1 MMLKR
6 KVEKGGMGRMDEDQQ
21 IDELKGIKA
30 PGEREKY
37 VNKAKASV
45 GGKIMKAGLKKMV
58 GLGGPSDRDMDTI
71 QKRVTGIA
79 RAGDRRTA
87 ADLAGMTGSSMPR
100 SSKKK
105 MKEDVEVELDMD
117 HFVEYVIENFPEL
130 TEMYIRE
137 NYIEEATGKT
147 LKDYPHLHKHVVE
160 KQKKDKLPASHT
172 RDVGNVAVHA
182 RNQAA
187 HSRADSALASGDAIA
202 KRRAADVYRD
212 HYGYE
217 GSSERITSQ
226 RTKKD

>member
-1 MMLKR
+1 M
-6 KVEKGGMGRMDEDQQ
+6 
-21 IDELKGIKA
+21 
-30 PGEREKY
+30 
-37 VNKAKASV
+37 
-45 GGKIMKAGLKKMV
+45 
-58 GLGGPSDRDMDTI
+58 
-71 QKRVTGIA
+71 
-79 RAGDRRTA
+79 
-87 ADLAGMTGSSMPR
+87 
-100 SSKKK
+100 
-105 MKEDVEVELDMD
+105 
-117 HFVEYVIENFPEL
+117 ENFPEL